1 MSCFH
6 ALVFIDSTT
15 KDIFLFG
22 KIISFKENSKI
33 LGSLIR
39 RSAGNLKIRLPELQK
54 TCSSEKA
61 FIFASIKCDKIN
73 KPLPKYMNF
82 ENRFWRF
89 CTFQQTLL
97 LLKTML
103 NQINSGKYYN
113 STPGVFIVNLCHT
126 LV

>member
-6 ALVFIDSTT
+6 ALVFIDSTA

-54 TCSSEKA
+54 TCSSEQT

-73 KPLPKYMNF
+73 KPLPKTMNF
-82 ENRFWRF
+82 ESRFW
-89 CTFQQTLL
+89 
-97 LLKTML
+97 
-103 NQINSGKYYN
+103 
-113 STPGVFIVNLCHT
+113 
-126 LV
+126 